1 MEILPAVDVLGGRV
15 VRLRQ
20 GDYGA
25 VTDYGDSPAEQV
37 TAWRRA
43 GAEWVHIID
52 LDGARTGNPDAELQ
66 REVTGRGAEV
76 QWGGGIRGAP
86 EAKAAFKAGIARVIM
101 GTAAVWEPSRLAEA
115 AEAAEA
121 AAGSPERVVAA
132 VDVKDGRAA
141 GRGWLEEGREFE
153 SVVESVLAAGA
164 TALLVTAVRR
174 DGTMRGPDLEL
185 LSRVRRLAP
194 QAHIQAAGGI
204 AGMDD
209 LRRLSEAGMDGAVV
223 GRALYEGAVD
233 LAEALAAFA

>member
-15 VRLRQ
+15 VRLLQ

-37 TAWRRA
+37 AAWRRA

-52 LDGARTGNPDAELQ
+52 LDGARTGKPDARLW
-66 REVTGRGAEV
+66 REVTGRGAAV
-76 QWGGGIRGAP
+76 QWGGGIRGAA
-86 EAKAAFKAGIARVIM
+86 EAAAAFAAGIDRVIM
-101 GTAAVWEPSRLAEA
+101 GTAAVWEPSRLTEA
-115 AEAAEA
+115 AG
-121 AAGSPERVVAA
+121 GSPERVVAA
-132 VDVKDGRAA
+132 VDVKEGRAV
-141 GRGWLEEGREFE
+141 GRGWLEEGRELE
-153 SVVESVLAAGA
+153 SVVESVLEAGV

-174 DGTMRGPDLEL
+174 DGTMRGPDWEL

-194 QAHIQAAGGI
+194 QARIQAAGGI

-233 LAEALAAFA
+233 LTEALNLFA

>member
-15 VRLRQ
+15 VRLLQ

-37 TAWRRA
+37 AAWRRA

-52 LDGARTGNPDAELQ
+52 LDGARTGQPDAELW
-66 REVTGRGAEV
+66 REVTGRGAAV
-76 QWGGGIRGAP
+76 QWGGGIRGAE
-86 EAKAAFKAGIARVIM
+86 EAAAAFAAGIARVIM
-101 GTAAVWEPSRLAEA
+101 GTAAVWEPSRLTEA

-121 AAGSPERVVAA
+121 ADGSPERVVAA
-132 VDVKDGRAA
+132 VDVKDGRAV
-141 GRGWLEEGREFE
+141 GRGWLEEGRELE
-153 SVVESVLAAGA
+153 SVVEAVLEAGV

-174 DGTMRGPDLEL
+174 DGTMRGPDWEL

-194 QAHIQAAGGI
+194 QAYVQAAGGI

-233 LAEALAAFA
+233 LTEALALFA

>member
-1 MEILPAVDVLGGRV
+1 MEIIPAVDVLGGRV

-37 TAWRRA
+37 SAWRRA

-52 LDGARTGNPDAELQ
+52 LDGARTGKPDTTLQ
-66 REVTGRGAEV
+66 QKVTGRGAAV

-86 EAKAAFKAGIARVIM
+86 EAKAAFEAGIARVIM
-101 GTAAVWEPSRLAEA
+101 GTAAVWEPSRL
-115 AEAAEA
+115 AEA

-141 GRGWLEEGREFE
+141 GRGWLEEGREFA

-174 DGTMRGPDLEL
+174 DGTMRGPDWEL

-194 QAHIQAAGGI
+194 RAHIQAAGGI

-209 LRRLSEAGMDGAVV
+209 LRRLSAAGMDGAVV